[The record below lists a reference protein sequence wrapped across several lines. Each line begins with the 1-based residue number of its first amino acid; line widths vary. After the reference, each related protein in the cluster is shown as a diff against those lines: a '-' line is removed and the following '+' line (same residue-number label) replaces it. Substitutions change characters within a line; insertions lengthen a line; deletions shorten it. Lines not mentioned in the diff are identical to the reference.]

1 MLMLIHIFDREL
13 SIIFLYIFF
22 INKAIDIIVRFIQTI
37 PLFFLCMI
45 NNIVDK
51 IFSANFKLLV
61 ENSVYFKNNIIIH
74 IIAKITIKH
83 KFFFINILS
92 TDLFLFFIYVSY
104 KSYGV
109 LPSLSLTF
117 LIAPLETKYLT
128 IYN

>member
-61 ENSVYFKNNIIIH
+61 ENSVYFKNNY
-74 IIAKITIKH
+74 KH
-83 KFFFINILS
+83 KFFFI
-92 TDLFLFFIYVSY
+92 
-104 KSYGV
+104 
-109 LPSLSLTF
+109 
-117 LIAPLETKYLT
+117 LIS
-128 IYN
+128 